1 MQRLLTAL
9 AVIGGLAAAGSAPA
23 SAGGWAVTTLDA
35 LESPRPREQVDVGF
49 TIRRH
54 GVTPVAVDGVRILVT
69 DGHGVT
75 ESFTARSDGPVGH
88 YVAAVTFP
96 AAGSYRW
103 SVEQGWFGPQDLGTV
118 RVGAGVTAV
127 DPGADRW
134 PLAWRA
140 ALPLLAVALVVAAA
154 VDRRRRVH
162 ATA

>member
-1 MQRLLTAL
+1 
-9 AVIGGLAAAGSAPA
+9 
-23 SAGGWAVTTLDA
+23 
-35 LESPRPREQVDVGF
+35 
-49 TIRRH
+49 
-54 GVTPVAVDGVRILVT
+54 
-69 DGHGVT
+69 
-75 ESFTARSDGPVGH
+75 
-88 YVAAVTFP
+88 VTFP